1 MKKYFNRILK
11 KLRAKQ
17 LLKKYLCI
25 LFGENDNSD
34 ILKRKLKLYLDVF
47 NFCLEIIKPK
57 KQRKIIKFR
66 I

>member
-47 NFCLEIIKPK
+47 NFCLEIIKPI
-57 KQRKIIKFR
+57 KQRNIIKFR